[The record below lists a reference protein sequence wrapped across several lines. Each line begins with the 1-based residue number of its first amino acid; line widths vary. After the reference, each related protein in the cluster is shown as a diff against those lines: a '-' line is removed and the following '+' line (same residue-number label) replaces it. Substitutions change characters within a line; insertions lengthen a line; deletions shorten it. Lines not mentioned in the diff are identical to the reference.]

1 MSRTDV
7 KIPMMTP
14 KHGEMIPFLR
24 DWVSSNKMS
33 QRPFV
38 TVKKAL
44 KDPLLLPK
52 LQIFKA
58 VSFLVEP
65 FLKKVQSSAPLFP
78 LLYEEIATLIRSLMI
93 KFIKPET
100 LREVNTLAKLS
111 EIDMDSEMVELP
123 DVGFASGFLK
133 LLSYRFA
140 Q

>member
-1 MSRTDV
+1 
-7 KIPMMTP
+7 
-14 KHGEMIPFLR
+14 
-24 DWVSSNKMS
+24 MS
-33 QRPFV
+33 QRLIFV
-38 TVKKAL
+38 TVKTVL

-52 LQIFKA
+52 LQFFKA
-58 VSFLVEP
+58 VSLLVEP
-65 FLKKVQSSAPLFP
+65 FLKKIQSSAPLFP

-100 LREVNTLAKLS
+100 LREANTFAKLS

-123 DVGFASGFLK
+123 DVGFDSGFLK